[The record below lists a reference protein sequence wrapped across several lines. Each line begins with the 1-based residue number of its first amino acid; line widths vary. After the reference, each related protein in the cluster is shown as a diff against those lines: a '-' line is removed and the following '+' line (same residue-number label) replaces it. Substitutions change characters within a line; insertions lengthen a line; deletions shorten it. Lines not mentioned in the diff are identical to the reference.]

1 MTLTGG
7 LTGTSSSYLTSGHL
21 STNDVY
27 LCLNIPDE
35 NRLDSTY
42 LKQRYTLFNST
53 QVIRIMNGVYTQDEF
68 VFPSELNLIRGND
81 QNRYFSDVIADYTM
95 FMRETLRSYGMLQQ
109 YSESLSPSFNKPL
122 KQLTKFAMIRINLEA
137 FKQESALDQDVIYD
151 GYNSE

>member
-35 NRLDSTY
+35 NKLDSTY

-53 QVIRIMNGVYTQDEF
+53 QVIRIMNGTYTQGEF

-81 QNRYFSDVIADYTM
+81 
-95 FMRETLRSYGMLQQ
+95 
-109 YSESLSPSFNKPL
+109 
-122 KQLTKFAMIRINLEA
+122 
-137 FKQESALDQDVIYD
+137 
-151 GYNSE
+151 